1 VPFCLSQKGADQL
14 TRETSYKRFVVV
26 AAPHPCPSLRLHQS
40 ADVSPAV
47 DVAALVPLGGLVADC
62 GDGVG
67 LAVCPALGLLVT
79 SSNATNTLSVFNW
92 SLPAMGA
99 PSVSPISAAVPAITA
114 STSSDSCRPAPYP
127 PGATTGFALVCTIG
141 APQALFR
148 FGSEFS
154 GVGRSGYL
162 AFLGPAE
169 DHRLLVT
176 DAGNDAVHVVDVAG
190 QRHVGY
196 LAAPEAIRWPRG
208 VAARGSRVVVST
220 WKALRWTERAQF
232 DGQVCLFEGSGTSW
246 VQLWTVLGPG
256 GPIPGSPGGWLR
268 QPNGLRFSADG
279 GEVVVADSAMDRV
292 VVYSADD
299 GRFVRQ
305 LGPDL
310 PSPVDVQECAC
321 STPVH
326 RYTHECCGGVHT
338 DMCLLR
344 IHVLLLTSCPPPDP
358 RPK

>member
-1 VPFCLSQKGADQL
+1 MAARAEPVP
-14 TRETSYKRFVVV
+14 TST
-26 AAPHPCPSLRLHQS
+26 P
-40 ADVSPAV
+40 
-47 DVAALVPLGGLVADC
+47 
-62 GDGVG
+62 
-67 LAVCPALGLLVT
+67 
-79 SSNATNTLSVFNW
+79 TN
-92 SLPAMGA
+92 
-99 PSVSPISAAVPAITA
+99 
-114 STSSDSCRPAPYP
+114 
-127 PGATTGFALVCTIG
+127 ALVCTIG

-176 DAGNDAVHVVDVAG
+176 DAGNNAVHVVDVAG
-190 QRHVGY
+190 QRD
-196 LAAPEAIRWPRG
+196 RG
-208 VAARGSRVVVST
+208 VAARGSRVAVST

-268 QPNGLRFSADG
+268 QPNGLRFSVDG

-299 GRFVRQ
+299 GRFLRQ
-305 LGPDL
+305 LGSDL
-310 PSPVDVQECAC
+310 PSPVDVQECAGGWIVAC
-321 STPVH
+321 RSSLSLELVGALGSDGAHARLVSLSTHDAPRPGKLHLAPTALALLPDIGLVVRDCEASGRMWVKPCGWARVFSTPDAVAMATMSAV
-326 RYTHECCGGVHT
+326 RVGWMVGVVRGR
-338 DMCLLR
+338 LVRSRREAL
-344 IHVLLLTSCPPPDP
+344 PPAP
-358 RPK
+358 RRAP